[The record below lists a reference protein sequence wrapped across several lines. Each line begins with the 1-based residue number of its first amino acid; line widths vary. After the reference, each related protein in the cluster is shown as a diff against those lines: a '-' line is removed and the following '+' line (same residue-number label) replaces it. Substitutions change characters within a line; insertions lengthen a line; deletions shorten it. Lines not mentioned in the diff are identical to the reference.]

1 MVVKLKIIVAI
12 LLAIPFSGCTQFH
25 AQSNH
30 RATKPTADQVVK
42 PGAWNTEAY
51 LPFLEGKKV
60 ALMVNHS
67 SLIGETHLV
76 DSLLSQGVQIVRIFA
91 PEHGFRGD
99 AADGEHIA
107 DGRDPRSGLPV
118 ISLYGK
124 KKKPGKEE
132 LEDIDVVVFDIQDV
146 GARFYTFTSALS
158 YLMEACAEFK
168 LPVMVLDRPNP
179 LGFYIDGPVLE
190 PEFQSYV
197 GLHPVP
203 VVYGMTIGEWASMV
217 NGEGWLRDGIK
228 CSLTVIECRNYD
240 HNTRYELPVPPSP
253 NLPNMRAIYLYPSL
267 CFFEGTQISVG
278 RGTDIP
284 FQCFGAPDLEYGDF
298 YFTPQPN
305 AGSKYPPHRD
315 EKCRGVDLSKMP
327 LDSLRSQ
334 NRLNLSFLLTAYEH
348 YSDKPSFF
356 LKTGY
361 FEKLA
366 GTAELRK
373 QLQAGMTES
382 AIRASWKPGIDSF
395 KQIRKKYLLYPD
407 FE

>member
-12 LLAIPFSGCTQFH
+12 LLAIPFSGCTQFQ

-30 RATKPTADQVVK
+30 SATNPTARQVLK

-132 LEDIDVVVFDIQDV
+132 LEGIDVVVFDIQDV

-190 PEFQSYV
+190 PEFQSY
-197 GLHPVP
+197 
-203 VVYGMTIGEWASMV
+203 
-217 NGEGWLRDGIK
+217 
-228 CSLTVIECRNYD
+228 
-240 HNTRYELPVPPSP
+240 
-253 NLPNMRAIYLYPSL
+253 
-267 CFFEGTQISVG
+267 
-278 RGTDIP
+278 
-284 FQCFGAPDLEYGDF
+284 
-298 YFTPQPN
+298 
-305 AGSKYPPHRD
+305 
-315 EKCRGVDLSKMP
+315 
-327 LDSLRSQ
+327 
-334 NRLNLSFLLTAYEH
+334 
-348 YSDKPSFF
+348 
-356 LKTGY
+356 
-361 FEKLA
+361 
-366 GTAELRK
+366 
-373 QLQAGMTES
+373 
-382 AIRASWKPGIDSF
+382 
-395 KQIRKKYLLYPD
+395 
-407 FE
+407 